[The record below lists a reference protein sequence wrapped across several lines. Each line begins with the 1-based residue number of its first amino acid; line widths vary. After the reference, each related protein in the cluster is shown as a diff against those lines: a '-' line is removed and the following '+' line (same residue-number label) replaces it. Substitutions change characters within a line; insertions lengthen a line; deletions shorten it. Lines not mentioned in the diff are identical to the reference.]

1 MTSLDIPAG
10 PTYHKE
16 RKGVVPMWKKLIAP
30 IIITALLGAYLVFY
44 FVVILQLPQ
53 LSFPVKLALAL
64 IPLALLGVAVYN
76 LFERIHEIR
85 SGEEDDL
92 DNY

>member
-1 MTSLDIPAG
+1 
-10 PTYHKE
+10 
-16 RKGVVPMWKKLIAP
+16 MWKKLVAP
-30 IIITALLGAYLVFY
+30 IVITVLLCAYLVFY
-44 FVVILQLPQ
+44 CVVILHLPE

-64 IPLALLGVAVYN
+64 IPLAFLGVAVYN